1 MRLLVYNKLS
11 QSYEEVIPS
20 NNTVKIYLC
29 GVTVYDDCHIGH
41 ARTIVIFD
49 VLRRFLVSKEV
60 EVTLI
65 QNFTDVD
72 DKIINRAKHDGLPA
86 CQISEKY
93 IKNYFEDFQSLN
105 VINATKYPKATEHIK
120 EMINLIKILVERNF
134 AYITLNGIYFRVK
147 NFARYGA
154 LSNKI
159 TSELES
165 GSRIQVDELKEDPLD
180 FALWKFSSE
189 DPCWKTPWGKG
200 RPGWHIEC
208 SAMALR
214 YLGNEIDIHGGGLDL
229 IFPHHENELAQSEA
243 ATSNRFVK
251 LWMHVG
257 MVTINGEKMSKSL
270 GNVITIKNALQNSG
284 KNSLRLFLISSHY
297 SNSID
302 YTVTKIKESVE
313 KWKEI
318 EHCLY
323 ELKSVKK
330 EGGSTSDFQKFC
342 REVFSEFDDAIN
354 TDLNTHLAISN
365 ILKLVN
371 HLNKLISF
379 EKLTTKMAQY
389 VLPLIDKMMFILGL
403 SVDNIPDAEKKYI
416 EDMIKLRSK
425 FRINKNYAESDKI
438 RKQLLKAHNVELI
451 DHENYTSWKKIEMTT
466 SETEEGA

>member
-1 MRLLVYNKLS
+1 M
-11 QSYEEVIPS
+11 
-20 NNTVKIYLC
+20 C

-41 ARTIVIFD
+41 ARTIVVFD
-49 VLRRFLVSKEV
+49 VLRRFLISKEV

-72 DKIINRAKHDGLPA
+72 DKIINRGKQDGLPA

-120 EMINLIKILVERNF
+120 EMIDLIKILVERNF

-214 YLGNEIDIHGGGLDL
+214 YLGNGIEIHGGGLDL

-284 KNSLRLFLISSHY
+284 KNS
-297 SNSID
+297 
-302 YTVTKIKESVE
+302 
-313 KWKEI
+313 
-318 EHCLY
+318 
-323 ELKSVKK
+323 
-330 EGGSTSDFQKFC
+330 
-342 REVFSEFDDAIN
+342 
-354 TDLNTHLAISN
+354 
-365 ILKLVN
+365 
-371 HLNKLISF
+371 
-379 EKLTTKMAQY
+379 
-389 VLPLIDKMMFILGL
+389 
-403 SVDNIPDAEKKYI
+403 
-416 EDMIKLRSK
+416 
-425 FRINKNYAESDKI
+425 
-438 RKQLLKAHNVELI
+438 
-451 DHENYTSWKKIEMTT
+451 
-466 SETEEGA
+466 

>member
-1 MRLLVYNKLS
+1 
-11 QSYEEVIPS
+11 VIPS
-20 NNTVKIYLC
+20 NNTVRIYLC

-105 VINATKYPKATEHIK
+105 VINATKYPKATDHIK
-120 EMINLIKILVERNF
+120 EMIDLIKILVERNF

-189 DPCWKTPWGKG
+189 EPCWKTPWGKG

-214 YLGNEIDIHGGGLDL
+214 YLGNGIEIHGGGLDL

-257 MVTINGEKMSKSL
+257 LVTINREKMSKSL

-330 EGGSTSDFQKFC
+330 EGCSTSDFEKFC
-342 REVFSEFDDAIN
+342 SEVFSEFDDAIN
-354 TDLNTHLAISN
+354 TDLNTHLAISS

-379 EKLTTKMAQY
+379 EELTTKMAQY

-451 DHENYTSWKKIEMTT
+451 DHENYTSWKKIEMAT